1 MADIIGKIRSARST
15 AIVLALTA
23 PLLSACTTTTPS
35 LIGKSLFSKAPPS
48 PSAQILASL
57 EGGIVGKTGADLS
70 DNDQK
75 RALEAEYRTLEAA
88 PSGQPVIWRGDDA
101 NGEVI
106 AAAPFQVGTQ
116 NCRQISHRIISDGQ
130 QLQARGSACR
140 DGNGRWS
147 PLN

>member
-1 MADIIGKIRSARST
+1 MGKIRSTRSVVI
-15 AIVLALTA
+15 ALGLAA
-23 PLLSACTTTTPS
+23 PLLSACTTTAPS
-35 LIGKSLFSKAPPS
+35 LMGKSLFSKAPPS
-48 PSAQILASL
+48 PSARILSSL
-57 EGGIVGKTGADLS
+57 SGGIVGKTEADLS

-116 NCRQISHRIISDGQ
+116 NCRQISHRIIADGQ
-130 QLQARGSACR
+130 QFQGRGSACR
-140 DGNGRWS
+140 NDDGSWS
-147 PLN
+147 LLN

>member
-1 MADIIGKIRSARST
+1 LTDIMGKIRSSRS
-15 AIVLALTA
+15 AVIALGLAV
-23 PLLSACTTTTPS
+23 PLLSACTTTAPS
-35 LIGKSLFSKAPPS
+35 LMGKSLFSKAPPS
-48 PSAQILASL
+48 PSARILASL
-57 EGGIVGKTGADLS
+57 QGGVVGKAGADLS

-88 PSGQPVIWRGDDA
+88 PSGQPVIWRGEDA

-116 NCRQISHRIISDGQ
+116 NCRQISHRVIADGK

-140 DGNGRWS
+140 NNDGSWS
-147 PLN
+147 LLN

>member
-1 MADIIGKIRSARST
+1 MVELMGKIRSTRSM
-15 AIVLALTA
+15 VLALGLAA

-48 PSAQILASL
+48 PSARILASL
-57 EGGIVGKTGADLS
+57 QGGIAGKTDAELS
-70 DNDQK
+70 DNDRK

-101 NGEVI
+101 NGEVT

-116 NCRQISHRIISDGQ
+116 NCRQLSHRIIADGKQ
-130 QLQARGSACR
+130 MQGRGSACR
-140 DGNGRWS
+140 NNDGSWS
-147 PLN
+147 LLN